1 MEKGLHSHGRGPGP
15 GVLRPAGVGGVA
27 VGGDVIGLAGGSG
40 VGHIGDV
47 RAAVFGDER
56 GIFVPLEGEYILI
69 GAVGLL
75 FVYDDL
81 AGPQF
86 PHGSSSGYIEFD
98 SQGSTARFRSGNAGS
113 VKKATSPSTGRECH
127 AEYQG

>member
-86 PHGSSSGYIEFD
+86 PHSPNGGDIEFNA
-98 SQGSTARFRSGNAGS
+98 QGSTARFCGRN
-113 VKKATSPSTGRECH
+113 TGV
-127 AEYQG
+127 